1 MNLSLLLPA
10 ALAALAALILPL
22 LIHLARRSEQRP
34 TDFAALRWLRQRPKP
49 RHRICFDEWP
59 LLLLRLLLLALLA
72 LWLARPV
79 LFGAESARPWI
90 VVAPGADAQA
100 ARAQAAATNARLHW
114 LAPGFPRLDAA
125 APPAGPLSSLLR
137 ELDADLPAAAA
148 LTVFVPERIGG
159 ADGQRPRLSRPV
171 EWRVVPGAT
180 PIAPPTRAE
189 AAPSPAIRYAA
200 DRAAALPYLRAAIAA
215 WREPVVPDPSKQAS
229 SKHAPSKQDS
239 VAPSSQALP
248 AENRELIWLVPGA
261 VPAQVREFARN
272 GGRVLLDAGSD
283 WPGDAASLRAPLW
296 RDGSGAVLAEGVAYG
311 RGRLMRL
318 TRAVTPQA
326 MPELLE
332 PGFPRRL
339 RELFAPSLPAPA
351 WVSAGEHAPATGGAA
366 YALPPRDLRL
376 WWALLIALVFMCERW
391 LATRTRRGA
400 TP

>member
-49 RHRICFDEWP
+49 RHRIRFDEWP
-59 LLLLRLLLLALLA
+59 LLLLRLLLLALIA

-90 VVAPGADAQA
+90 VVAPGADAQV
-100 ARAQAAATNARLHW
+100 ARAQAGASGARLHW
-114 LAPGFPRLDAA
+114 LAPGFPRLDGAVPQRSA
-125 APPAGPLSSLLR
+125 PLSSLLR

-148 LTVFVPERIGG
+148 LTVFVPERMGG
-159 ADGQRPRLSRPV
+159 ADGQRPQLSRPV
-171 EWRVVPGAT
+171 EWRVVPGTSPVASLTSAT
-180 PIAPPTRAE
+180 GV
-189 AAPSPAIRYAA
+189 APSPAIRYAA

-215 WREPVVPDPSKQAS
+215 WRDPAL
-229 SKHAPSKQDS
+229 PERRKQDS
-239 VAPSSQALP
+239 IAPSTQPWP
-248 AENRELIWLVPGA
+248 ADSRELIWLVPGA

-272 GGRVLLDAGSD
+272 GGRVLLDVGSD
-283 WPGDAASLRAPLW
+283 WPGDASAPRAPLW
-296 RDGSGAVLAEGVAYG
+296 RDRSGAVLVEGIAFG

-318 TRAVTPQA
+318 TRVVAPQS

-332 PGFPRRL
+332 PGFPQRL
-339 RELFAPSLPAPA
+339 RGLFESSVSAPSWGLAK
-351 WVSAGEHAPATGGAA
+351 EHAPATGAA
-366 YALPPRDLRL
+366 SYALPPRELRL
-376 WWALLIALVFMCERW
+376 WLALLIALVFVLERW
-391 LATRTRRGA
+391 LATRGRRGA

>member
-49 RHRICFDEWP
+49 RHRIRFDEWP

-72 LWLARPV
+72 MWLARPV

-90 VVAPGADAQA
+90 VVAPGVDTQA
-100 ARAQAAATNARLHW
+100 ARAQAAASDARLHW
-114 LAPGFPRLDAA
+114 LAPGFPRIDAA
-125 APPAGPLSSLLR
+125 APQRSAPLSSLLR

-148 LTVFVPERIGG
+148 LTVFVPERMGG
-159 ADGQRPRLSRPV
+159 ADGQRPQLSRPV
-171 EWRVVPGAT
+171 EWRVVPGTT
-180 PIAPPTRAE
+180 PAVPLAKAI

-215 WREPVVPDPSKQAS
+215 WRDPA
-229 SKHAPSKQDS
+229 ADDRPTES
-239 VAPSSQALP
+239 VAPSTEAWP
-248 AENRELIWLVPGA
+248 ADSRELIWLAPGA

-272 GGRVLLDAGSD
+272 GGRVLLDAGSE
-283 WPGDAASLRAPLW
+283 WPRDASSLRAPLW
-296 RDGSGAVLAEGVAYG
+296 RDASGAVVVEGIAFG

-318 TRAVTPQA
+318 TRALAPQA
-326 MPELLE
+326 VPELLE
-332 PGFPRRL
+332 PGFPQRL
-339 RELFAPSLPAPA
+339 RGLFEPTAPAPS
-351 WVSAGEHAPATGGAA
+351 WVSAKDHAPATGGAS
-366 YALPPRDLRL
+366 YALPPRELRL
-376 WWALLIALVFMCERW
+376 WLALLIALVFVLERW
-391 LATRTRRGA
+391 LATRARRGA

>member
-10 ALAALAALILPL
+10 ALTALAALILPL

-49 RHRICFDEWP
+49 RHRIRFDEWP

-79 LFGAESARPWI
+79 LFGAESARPWV
-90 VVAPGADAQA
+90 VVAPGVDTQA
-100 ARAQAAATNARLHW
+100 ARAEAAASAARLHW
-114 LAPGFPRLDAA
+114 LGPGFPRLDDA
-125 APPAGPLSSLLR
+125 APDQPVPVSSMLR
-137 ELDADLPAAAA
+137 ELDASLPAAAA
-148 LTVFVPERIGG
+148 LTVFVPERMGG

-180 PIAPPTRAE
+180 PAAAPAS
-189 AAPSPAIRYAA
+189 AATPSPAIRYAA

-215 WREPVVPDPSKQAS
+215 WRDPAAGSRVTDSIEPSTEAWPA
-229 SKHAPSKQDS
+229 DS
-239 VAPSSQALP
+239 RA
-248 AENRELIWLVPGA
+248 LIWLVPGP
-261 VPAQVREFARN
+261 VPAAVREFAGR
-272 GGRVLLDAGSD
+272 GGQVLLDAGSE
-283 WPGDAASLRAPLW
+283 WPGDTASPRAPLW
-296 RDGSGAVLAEGVAYG
+296 RNSSGAVLVEGAAFG

-318 TRAVTPQA
+318 SVALTPQA

-332 PGFPRRL
+332 PGVAQRL
-339 RELFAPSLPAPA
+339 RGLFEPAAPAPSR
-351 WVSAGEHAPATGGAA
+351 VSAKDHAPAIGAAA

-376 WWALLIALVFMCERW
+376 WLALLIALVFVLERW
-391 LATRTRRGA
+391 LATRARRGA

>member
-49 RHRICFDEWP
+49 RHRIRFDEWP

-90 VVAPGADAQA
+90 VVAPGADAQV
-100 ARAQAAATNARLHW
+100 ARARADATNARLHW

-125 APPAGPLSSLLR
+125 APPPPAPLSSLLR
-137 ELDADLPAAAA
+137 ELDADLPAATV
-148 LTVFVPERIGG
+148 LSVFVPERMSG
-159 ADGQRPRLSRPV
+159 ADGQRPQLSRPV
-171 EWRVVPGAT
+171 EWRVLPGTTPAAT
-180 PIAPPTRAE
+180 PIREIVT
-189 AAPSPAIRYAA
+189 PSPAIRYAA
-200 DRAAALPYLRAAIAA
+200 DRATALPYLRAAIEA
-215 WREPVVPDPSKQAS
+215 WRDPAVPDPSRQ
-229 SKHAPSKQDS
+229 APSKQDS
-239 VAPSSQALP
+239 VAPSTQALP
-248 AENRELIWLVPGA
+248 SQSRELIWLVPGA

-272 GGRVLLDAGSD
+272 GGRVLLDAGSG
-283 WPGDAASLRAPLW
+283 WPSDAASPRAPLW
-296 RDGSGAVLAEGVAYG
+296 RDASGAVLAEGVAFG

-351 WVSAGEHAPATGGAA
+351 WVSAKAHAPATGGAA

-376 WWALLIALVFMCERW
+376 WWALLIALVFVCERW
-391 LATRTRRGA
+391 LATRARRGA

>member
-10 ALAALAALILPL
+10 ALAALTALVLPL

-49 RHRICFDEWP
+49 RHRIRFDEWP

-90 VVAPGADAQA
+90 VVAPGVDAQA
-100 ARAQAAATNARLHW
+100 ARTQAAASDARLHW
-114 LAPGFPRLDAA
+114 LALGFPGLDAA
-125 APPAGPLSSLLR
+125 EPVTPVPLSSLLR
-137 ELDADLPAAAA
+137 ELDASLPAAAA
-148 LTVFVPERIGG
+148 LTVFVPERMGG
-159 ADGQRPRLSRPV
+159 ADGQRPQLSRPV

-180 PIAPPTRAE
+180 PTAAPIHDT

-215 WREPVVPDPSKQAS
+215 WRDPATPASPKQGSA
-229 SKHAPSKQDS
+229 APSMQPWPADS
-239 VAPSSQALP
+239 
-248 AENRELIWLVPGA
+248 RELIWLVPGA
-261 VPAQVREFARN
+261 VPAQVREFVRN

-283 WPGDAASLRAPLW
+283 WPGDVSSPRAPLW
-296 RDGSGAVLAEGVAYG
+296 RDASGAVLVEGIAFG

-318 TRAVTPQA
+318 TRAVAPQA
-326 MPELLE
+326 MPDLLE
-332 PGFPRRL
+332 PGFPQRL
-339 RELFAPSLPAPA
+339 RGLFEPTVPAPSR
-351 WVSAGEHAPATGGAA
+351 VSAKDHAPATGAA
-366 YALPPRDLRL
+366 VHALPPRDLRL
-376 WWALLIALVFMCERW
+376 WLALLIALVFVLERW
-391 LATRTRRGA
+391 LATRARRGA